1 MQLPSLHS
9 HPGVQATSSLDEVNQ
24 KLVVDALSA
33 LMKGEHGGDHS
44 AGCPV
49 MSTLYAYSLTHSLTR
64 SLPFSLR
71 PDMYHHCAPAVHVSR
86 RE

>member
-33 LMKGEHGGDHS
+33 LMKGEHGGDRA
-44 AGCPV
+44 AGCLV
-49 MSTLYAYSLTHSLTR
+49 MSTLYAFSLTHSLTH